1 MNKFLYVFND
11 ELAKQLDF
19 IGYKMY
25 SETKKEDETG
35 YKLYTTGK
43 ELDIDALSNF
53 EVGTDYVFTNK
64 IFFKEGTN
72 E

>member
-1 MNKFLYVFND
+1 MNKFLYIFND
-11 ELAKQLDF
+11 ELAKKLNS

-25 SETKKEDETG
+25 SETKKEDGTG
-35 YKLYTTGK
+35 YKLYST
-43 ELDIDALSNF
+43 EQNLASDVLSEF